1 MIIVGAG
8 PVGLLTALR
17 LGQAGI
23 STLVLESHH
32 TLLPTTRA
40 VVYMPVVI
48 PVLRELGIL
57 DVVLENA
64 FLNREG
70 ITWRDLDG
78 NALAHLPLSRPS
90 PKEFGG
96 VLLLGQSRMSALIL
110 EELKKYPMVEIRFGL
125 RCVGIEDLPSA
136 SGVKVM
142 VHERNLVDEDLM
154 FEADYVLASD
164 GTNSSVRRMMC
175 IPFEGFSFQ
184 EFKMIGCD
192 VSVLSMNS

>member
-1 MIIVGAG
+1 VIIVGVG

-48 PVLRELGIL
+48 PVLK
-57 DVVLENA
+57 NA

-70 ITWRDLDG
+70 VTWRDSDG
-78 NALAHLPLSRPS
+78 NALAHLPLSSSS
-90 PKEFGG
+90 PGEFGG
-96 VLLLGQSRMSALIL
+96 VLLFGQSRMNALIL
-110 EELKKYPMVEIRFGL
+110 EELKKYPTVEVRFGL
-125 RCVGIEDLPSA
+125 RCVGIEDLPST
-136 SGVKVM
+136 GKVKVM
-142 VHERNLVDEDLM
+142 VHQRNLVDEDLM

-164 GTNSSVRRMMC
+164 GASGLC
-175 IPFEGFSFQ
+175 
-184 EFKMIGCD
+184 
-192 VSVLSMNS
+192 